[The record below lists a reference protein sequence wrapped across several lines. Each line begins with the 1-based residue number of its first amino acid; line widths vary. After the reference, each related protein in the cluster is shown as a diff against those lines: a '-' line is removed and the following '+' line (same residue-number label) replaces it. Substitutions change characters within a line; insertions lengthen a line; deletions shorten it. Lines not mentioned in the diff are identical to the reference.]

1 VELGRPPPE
10 RRDRELAEARRAE
23 NGEDKETSGTWHVHT
38 ESSAEMAAAI
48 PIERARALGISLGAL
63 DEYCCG
69 TDSGQVGRVLVIAV
83 YPSTRP
89 HPPGGALLGV

>member
-63 DEYCCG
+63 DEYC
-69 TDSGQVGRVLVIAV
+69 
-83 YPSTRP
+83 
-89 HPPGGALLGV
+89 